1 MYRVNPTV
9 NSRMGTDWT
18 IYALILY
25 YKIMF
30 LFANSLQLAYKP
42 LKIRTKVEEIFNNW
56 KRSSTIYKG
65 EPNES
70 LNEPWAFYGITL
82 YKNKIF
88 LSLDLLKLI
97 HYFHKFPPLPS
108 WDINHKLYPLLSYR
122 YTFLCHYFPHNYT
135 ALEYHW
141 EGQSDLHWTEAWH
154 LQFFSGSQLDH
165 SHFHIFMIIKQ
176 SECFSDHLK
185 KTSSNAHRWC
195 LMFEVNYLAP
205 HLNFFSFHG
214 IVR

>member
-1 MYRVNPTV
+1 MPWY
-9 NSRMGTDWT
+9 
-18 IYALILY
+18 YAIKSCFYLQIHCNLLINHSKFVQKLKKY
-25 YKIMF
+25 LIIE
-30 LFANSLQLAYKP
+30 SDLQQ
-42 LKIRTKVEEIFNNW
+42 
-56 KRSSTIYKG
+56 ST
-65 EPNES
+65 EES
-70 LNEPWAFYGITL
+70 LMNHWMSPEHFMAFYGITL

-135 ALEYHW
+135 ALEYHR

-165 SHFHIFMIIKQ
+165 SHFHIFMITKQ

>member
-1 MYRVNPTV
+1 MPWYF
-9 NSRMGTDWT
+9 T
-18 IYALILY
+18 IKSCLYLQVHCNLLINHSKFVQKLKKY
-25 YKIMF
+25 LIIE
-30 LFANSLQLAYKP
+30 SDLQQ
-42 LKIRTKVEEIFNNW
+42 
-56 KRSSTIYKG
+56 ST
-65 EPNES
+65 EES
-70 LNEPWAFYGITL
+70 LMNHWMSPEHFMAFYGITL

-135 ALEYHW
+135 ALEYHR

-165 SHFHIFMIIKQ
+165 SHFHDHQAKWGLLWPFKKDLLKCTEMVLDVWGKLSSPI
-176 SECFSDHLK
+176 SEFLLISWHSALK
-185 KTSSNAHRWC
+185 V
-195 LMFEVNYLAP
+195 F
-205 HLNFFSFHG
+205 NFFF
-214 IVR
+214 